1 MQNYMLA
8 ILASL
13 TLQYAQATTGVDI
26 SAAVSTS
33 SFSCMK
39 SNGMNFAIPRAYCS
53 YGGADANGKN
63 NVNNARSAGIPYVD
77 VYMFPCR
84 SKSATTQVNELMS
97 SLGVTSNG
105 AVETP
110 IENYP
115 SAKGVSAGYVSD
127 ERVVN
132 GEYEST
138 FAEWRAANV
147 VEDGAANG
155 AANFGMVWLDI
166 EINPSSGCS
175 WTSYSWSSNC
185 DYLN

>member
-13 TLQYAQATTGVDI
+13 TLQYAQATIGVDI

-53 YGGADANGKN
+53 YGGADKNGYA
-63 NVNNARSAGIPYVD
+63 NVNNARSAGLANVD

-97 SLGVTSNG
+97 SLGINSAGV
-105 AVETP
+105 AEIPVA
-110 IENYP
+110 NYP
-115 SAKGVSAGYVSD
+115 SAKGVSAGYVND
-127 ERVVN
+127 
-132 GEYEST
+132 
-138 FAEWRAANV
+138 
-147 VEDGAANG
+147 D
-155 AANFGMVWLDI
+155 D
-166 EINPSSGCS
+166 
-175 WTSYSWSSNC
+175 
-185 DYLN
+185 